1 LKKKNPAIVK
11 RMRAPK
17 ALNTKNPIPPT
28 KNNIFGKIISAIMA
42 NSKIQRMDLIV
53 IFKSFQMIKAKII
66 PKIIWIT
73 T

>member
-11 RMRAPK
+11 TMRAPK

-28 KNNIFGKIISAIMA
+28 KNNIFGKIIKAIIA
-42 NSKIQRMDLIV
+42 NSKIQRMDLNV
-53 IFKSFQMIKAKII
+53 IFKSFHKMNAKII

-73 T
+73 I